1 VRGLKRWTCLALFI
15 ALAPLRAPAAD
26 LTPADKAALTS
37 AMRAFVTTGIA
48 NADTDFLSL
57 RGKTHEPGSPP
68 GYDADTPFTNLF
80 ESCAIT
86 SALYPASNTTDR
98 SHWTFTCTTS
108 AVTGPKAIV
117 AQAVHDAVSA
127 ALPPGFILDQGLPGG
142 FYRWTRG
149 RTIVSIGSGDA
160 DGGLTFHANIYHTIP
175 NQ

>member
-1 VRGLKRWTCLALFI
+1 MRVPIRWLYFALVML
-15 ALAPLRAPAAD
+15 LAPIRVSAAD
-26 LTPADKAALTS
+26 LTPADKATLTS
-37 AMRAFVTTGIA
+37 ALRAFISAGVA
-48 NADTDFLSL
+48 SADTDFLSL
-57 RGKTHEPGSPP
+57 RGKAHEPGSPP

-80 ESCAIT
+80 QSCAIT

-108 AVTGPKAIV
+108 AIAGPKAIV

-127 ALPPGFILDQGLPGG
+127 ALPPGFLLDQGLPGG

-149 RTIVSIGSGDA
+149 RTIVSIGSADA
-160 DGGLTFHANIYHTIP
+160 DGGMTFFANIYHTIP